1 MKLFKISTEH
11 YSYDEFDA
19 FIIRAED
26 EVEARKIA
34 AKAAGG
40 TSMWINGG
48 EFLNSDHSECVE
60 VEVNGEAGII
70 LGSFNA
76 S

>member
-11 YSYDEFDA
+11 FEYDQHDA
-19 FIIRAED
+19 FIIRAAD
-26 EVEARKIA
+26 EAEARKIA
-34 AKAAGG
+34 ATNAGMDQWG
-40 TSMWINGG
+40 NGK
-48 EFLNSDHSECVE
+48 EFLNSERSECVE
-60 VEVNGEAGII
+60 VTIDGPTACI